1 VASRSWSI
9 HRRDGPEGAL
19 DARRAVAL
27 LAPAT
32 FFQGYDDLVLG
43 FALPLIAASFHLS
56 DARAGVAVSLVFL
69 GSFATLILLPFAD
82 RVGRRPVLTLTIVG
96 YTAATFATAFSR
108 GLADLVVCQ
117 FVARVF
123 LGTEYALATIVLVEL
138 LPRARRGRSLGLV
151 ASMAA
156 LGQAAAGAGF
166 LTVLALGVSWRWL
179 YLVGIAPLVLVAWA
193 RRALPESAAWEA
205 RRSAARTRPDGRLG
219 WIRIEGLRP
228 RWLVGSVVLTF
239 VFSMFPTAVTTFASL
254 LVLTDWHW
262 SLHSLRPWYFLVWAA
277 GLSGFFVAGRLL
289 DTWGRRPAT
298 TLFFAGSFAA
308 GLAAF
313 TATTSAGRVFGLGL
327 VIFFLTGATP
337 CAAIYGTEP
346 FPPEARGRIGAAI
359 RAAAI
364 GGAAAAPAIAGL
376 LSGPLG
382 GLGHA
387 LAAVGASYLVGAT
400 IALTVLPETRDLT
413 WAAST
418 GPAPP
423 GA

>member
-9 HRRDGPEGAL
+9 HRRDEARGAG
-19 DARRAVAL
+19 ARRAVAL

-43 FALPLIAASFHLS
+43 FALPLIAAAFHLS
-56 DARAGVAVSLVFL
+56 NAGAGVAVSIIFL
-69 GSFATLILLPFAD
+69 GSFATLFLLPLAD
-82 RVGRRPVLTLTIVG
+82 RIGRRPVLTLTIVG

-108 GLADLVVCQ
+108 GVGDLVVCQ

-138 LPRARRGRSLGLV
+138 LPRTRRGRSLGLV
-151 ASMAA
+151 ASMSA

-179 YLVGIAPLVLVAWA
+179 YLVGVAPLVLVAWA

-205 RRSAARTRPDGRLG
+205 RRSTAAARPGGRRWWL
-219 WIRIEGLRP
+219 RIEGLRP
-228 RWLVGSVVLTF
+228 RWLVASAVLTF
-239 VFSMFPTAVTTFASL
+239 LFAMFPTAVTTFASL
-254 LVLTDWHW
+254 LVLTDWDW
-262 SLHSLRPWYFLVWAA
+262 SLHSLQPWYFLVWAA

-289 DTWGRRPAT
+289 DTWGRRPT
-298 TLFFAGSFAA
+298 TVVFFAGSFVA

-313 TATTSAGRVFGLGL
+313 TAGGSLGRVFGLGS

-346 FPPEARGRIGAAI
+346 FPPEARGRIGAVI
-359 RAAAI
+359 RGAAI
-364 GGAAAAPAIAGL
+364 AGTAAAPALTGL

-382 GLGHA
+382 GLGPA
-387 LAAVGASYLVGAT
+387 LAAVGASYLVGAGV
-400 IALTVLPETRDLT
+400 ALTVLPESKEFT
-413 WAAST
+413 WA
-418 GPAPP
+418 GPAEPSPP
-423 GA
+423 AA